1 MFSSKPHASARALAR
16 WTGAALLG
24 LALGGCGRQSP
35 GAAPAPAATPAATS
49 TASAAP
55 LADAR
60 LAALYERACANCHDA
75 AGTGAPARGDRSAWA
90 PREAAGLPALLASV
104 RAGKGAMPPMGWCP
118 ECSDEDFTALIAH
131 LRGGG
136 AP

>member
-1 MFSSKPHASARALAR
+1 MFCRKLFFITLP
-16 WTGAALLG
+16 AALL
-24 LALGGCGRQSP
+24 LALAGCGRE
-35 GAAPAPAATPAATS
+35 AAPAAGAPAASAP
-49 TASAAP
+49 ASAAV

-60 LAALYERACANCHDA
+60 LAGLYERACANCHDA
-75 AGTGAPARGDRSAWA
+75 TGTGAPSRGDRAAWA

-118 ECSDEDFTALIAH
+118 ECSDDDFAQLIAH

-136 AP
+136 QP